1 MQDQPKPD
9 MRRAEKV
16 QRARQA
22 RTINEDAFKGG
33 EAPRKRLRLKSPWL
47 SGSGRLWNAQRPGVS
62 EE

>member
-1 MQDQPKPD
+1 MQDQPKPE

-22 RTINEDAFKGG
+22 RNNNEDAFKGG
-33 EAPRKRLRLKSPWL
+33 ETPRQRLALKSPWL
-47 SGSGRLWNAQRPGVS
+47 TGSGRLWNAQRAGPS